1 MRTKKGGD
9 FSRILRNMTSQMPRM
24 SIFPRMSIRSRRS
37 RRVMPSSIISESTSN
52 TAKSIEQLKKT
63 IKSIE
68 ENIVA
73 KNDEYKIVMEE
84 AKTALR
90 SGNKIQAKKRLRIAR
105 MYENQVNSLEI
116 KKSNLKASLDTLVSL
131 TSTAEAVQELKSR
144 VASTPRKGG
153 KIMRKSK
160 RRIIR
165 IRKTRRHKI

>member
-1 MRTKKGGD
+1 MP
-9 FSRILRNMTSQMPRM
+9 TS
-24 SIFPRMSIRSRRS
+24 I
-37 RRVMPSSIISESTSN
+37 VSESASSRTTSN
-52 TAKSIEQLKKT
+52 TAKSIELLEKT

-144 VASTPRKGG
+144 VASPSRKGG